1 MWVRA
6 EHLPTQTRCHLWVDE
21 QLLFKNWR
29 ANRIQ
34 HFRKLLDSE
43 VQDAKENCVWCRLFA
58 LSCKC
63 DSNESETLFSISPAV
78 TASPGA
84 GFTPPQDVTLLGSSS
99 QK

>member
-1 MWVRA
+1 MWVHA
-6 EHLPTQTRCHLWVDE
+6 EHPQHRLAATSGVDE
-21 QLLFKNWR
+21 QLLFKNCR

-63 DSNESETLFSISPAV
+63 DRDESETLFSTSPAV

-84 GFTPPQDVTLLGSSS
+84 GFIPWHEVTLLVSSS